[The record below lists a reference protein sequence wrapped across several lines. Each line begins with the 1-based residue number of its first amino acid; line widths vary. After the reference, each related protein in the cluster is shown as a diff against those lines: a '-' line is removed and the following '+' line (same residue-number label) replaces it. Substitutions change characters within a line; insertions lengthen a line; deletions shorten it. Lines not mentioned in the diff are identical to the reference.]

1 MVSAELQ
8 LLLEQYLDGI
18 ISEQDFKRLWET
30 LPKEEHNTDWYSAIE
45 GIIAKRAHY
54 GSSNHYQS
62 HQALADIKARIG
74 QQNLSSALSPH
85 RTYRMFNNSSLF
97 RVAAAILVIAC
108 TTAAIILTTS
118 KINVVPEV
126 VSAQKDIHNDVQ
138 PAAKIAMLK
147 LSDGTTIDLENIGNG
162 KIAQQGSMEI
172 IKLANGE
179 LMYKSAGN
187 IKDKKIIHGYNTVI
201 TPRGG
206 QYQLLLPDG
215 SKIWLN
221 AESSITYPV
230 VFTGNTREVKITGE
244 VYFEVAKD
252 KTKPFLVLAE
262 DTKIEVLGTHFNVN
276 AYSDGGPVKTSLLEG
291 SVQINKHILNPG
303 QAYLNGNIIST
314 DVDQDVAWKNG
325 VFNFN
330 DQNLSQIMLQL
341 ARWYDLEVVFAEGV
355 PNKQYAGEIGRNLN
369 LSQVLKGL
377 ENSGVHFEL
386 QGKRLTVRHQ

>member
-1 MVSAELQ
+1 MSDELQ
-8 LLLEQYLDGI
+8 QLLEQYLDGI
-18 ISEQDFKRLWET
+18 ISEQDFRRLWET
-30 LPKEEHNTDWYSAIE
+30 LPKEEHNAQWYSAIE
-45 GIIAKRAHY
+45 GIIAKRSHTGSTDPCQAH
-54 GSSNHYQS
+54 QS
-62 HQALADIKARIG
+62 LSEIKARIAHE
-74 QQNLSSALSPH
+74 NLSSADFRH
-85 RTYRMFNNSSLF
+85 RVSRLYTANIHSFH
-97 RVAAAILVIAC
+97 VAAAILIIAC
-108 TTAAIILTTS
+108 ATALVLSITKTHEI
-118 KINVVPEV
+118 PEV
-126 VSAQKDIHNDVQ
+126 ARVEKDMHNDVQ
-138 PAAKIAMLK
+138 PGASIAMLK
-147 LSDGTTIDLENIGNG
+147 LSDGTTINLEDIGNG
-162 KIAQQGSMEI
+162 KIAQQGNMEV

-179 LMYKSAGN
+179 IQYKSAGN
-187 IKDKKIIHGYNTVI
+187 STDKNIVHGSNTVF

-252 KTKPFLVLAE
+252 KHKPFLVFAD
-262 DTKIEVLGTHFNVN
+262 DTRIEVLGTHFNVN
-276 AYSDGGPVKTSLLEG
+276 AYKDAGPVKTSLLEG
-291 SVQINKHILNPG
+291 SVKINKQILIPG
-303 QAYLNGNIIST
+303 QAYLNGKIIST

-341 ARWYDLEVVFAEGV
+341 ARWYDLEIVFAAGI